1 MILLKYMQ
9 SYKSEK
15 ANNSADFSIKM
26 TKLMTDSIKNLLGNI
41 SYQILLIMSQSED
54 PLYVKEI
61 KSKLELNLGK
71 SLTDQTIYYH
81 LRKLKDLGFI
91 NQNSD
96 QILDEN
102 DRIINIQKYYLS
114 SQRYLIDFTNSFQ
127 DKFTNRPKLLENF
140 NFQEP
145 IIRFF

>member
-1 MILLKYMQ
+1 
-9 SYKSEK
+9 
-15 ANNSADFSIKM
+15 
-26 TKLMTDSIKNLLGNI
+26 MTDSIKNLLGNI

-81 LRKLKDLGFI
+81 LRKLKDLGVI

-102 DRIINIQKYYLS
+102 DRIIRFLES
-114 SQRYLIDFTNSFQ
+114 FLLLIPRIS
-127 DKFTNRPKLLENF
+127 LAGC
-140 NFQEP
+140 
-145 IIRFF
+145 I